1 VNDYLTRR
9 HTDSGRTILI
19 SSNSTVGKA
28 GSCCFHIKLE
38 ARMAYNDGT
47 FPSPNMDNNGSF
59 RRGEFH
65 LLESL
70 SEGMLEPKNA
80 N

>member
-1 VNDYLTRR
+1 
-9 HTDSGRTILI
+9 
-19 SSNSTVGKA
+19 
-28 GSCCFHIKLE
+28 
-38 ARMAYNDGT
+38 MAYNDGT